1 MLSESKKNEL
11 IPLIEDALLRTS
23 CSRDEH
29 GNIVYDIYADYN
41 DEFSEEQIRK
51 ICESEDPRSTAEDII
66 FEAYDSAYFD
76 YYRPDIIKNVLEDPD
91 VHENIADC
99 TIQEVDDVCDLI
111 CDCFYVNYPIEHYFR
126 NTDVLVD
133 ILVDAGDLNYDY
145 SMNSIAGFYAKG
157 VQEDSGLLW
166 LTRQQG
172 YTKTQLKETVKAR
185 GKVDSKFL
193 RSVWEESDNTTTSMN
208 ALTFLVRMSLD
219 SYLELA
225 DAIKAEEHLNRSY
238 HPSERRG
245 RGYIVLDK
253 STECM
258 LYDPWNGAGGVLGI
272 ELERDVRLPIRY
284 IDTAQQDG
292 CRGYSVRTIYG
303 VTSALWDDTVKEIHP
318 MKNNSK
324 KVEKGV
330 DK

>member
-1 MLSESKKNEL
+1 MLSESKNKEL
-11 IPLIEDALLRTS
+11 IPIIEDALLRTG

-29 GNIVYDIYADYN
+29 GNIVYEIYADYR

-66 FEAYDSAYFD
+66 FEVYDNAYLD
-76 YYRPDIIKNVLEDPD
+76 YYRPDIIENVLEDPD

-99 TIQEVDDVCDLI
+99 TLQEVYDVRDLI
-111 CDCFYVNYPIEHYFR
+111 CDCFYVNYPIDHYLR

-133 ILVDAGDLNYDY
+133 IIVDAGDLNYDY
-145 SMNSIAGFYAKG
+145 SMNNIAGFYAGG

-166 LTRQQG
+166 LVRQQG
-172 YTKTQLKETVKAR
+172 YTKTQLKETVKAC
-185 GKVDSKFL
+185 GKVESKFL
-193 RSVWEESDNTTTSMN
+193 KSVWEESDNTTTSMN

-219 SYLELA
+219 RYLELF

-258 LYDPWNGAGGVLGI
+258 LYDPWNGAGGVIGI
-272 ELERDVRLPIRY
+272 KLERDVRLSIRY
-284 IDTAQQDG
+284 IDSAKQDG
-292 CRGYSVRTIYG
+292 CRGYSVRNIYG
-303 VTSALWDDTVKEIHP
+303 VSSALWDDTVKEI
-318 MKNNSK
+318 KKYSSK
-324 KVEKGV
+324 SITNP
-330 DK
+330 

>member
-11 IPLIEDALLRTS
+11 IPIIEDALLRTS
-23 CSRDEH
+23 CSRDKH

-41 DEFSEEQIRK
+41 DDFSDEQIRK

-66 FEAYDSAYFD
+66 FEAYDSAYD
-76 YYRPDIIKNVLEDPD
+76 YYRPDIIKGVMEDPE
-91 VHENIADC
+91 VCEHIGDC
-99 TIQEVDDVCDLI
+99 TIQDVDDVRDLI
-111 CDCFYVNYPIEHYFR
+111 CDCFYVNYPVDHYLR

-172 YTKTQLKETVKAR
+172 YTKMQLKETVKAC
-185 GKVDSKFL
+185 GKVESKFL
-193 RSVWEESDNTTTSMN
+193 KSIWEESDNTTTAMN
-208 ALTFLVRMSLD
+208 ALTFLVRMSLEK
-219 SYLELA
+219 YFELA
-225 DAIKAEEHLNRSY
+225 DAIRAEEHLNRSY

-258 LYDPWNGAGGVLGI
+258 LYDPWNGAGGVIGI

-284 IDTAQQDG
+284 IDSAKQDG
-292 CRGYSVRTIYG
+292 CRGYSVRSIYG
-303 VTSALWDDTVKEIHP
+303 VTSALWDATVKEIHP

-324 KVEKGV
+324 KS
-330 DK
+330 

>member
-1 MLSESKKNEL
+1 MLSESKQNEL
-11 IPLIEDALLRTS
+11 IPVIKDALLRTS

-29 GNIVYDIYADYN
+29 GNIVYNIYADYR

-51 ICESEDPRSTAEDII
+51 ICESEDPRSTADDMII
-66 FEAYDSAYFD
+66 EAYDSAYFD
-76 YYRPDIIKNVLEDPD
+76 YYRDDIIKDVLEDPD
-91 VHENIADC
+91 VRELIADC
-99 TIQEVDDVCDLI
+99 TVQEVDEIKDMI
-111 CDCFYVNYPIEHYFR
+111 CDYFYVNMPFEHYYR

-145 SMNSIAGFYAKG
+145 SMNNIAGFYANG

-166 LTRQQG
+166 LVRQQG
-172 YTKTQLKETVKAR
+172 YTKTQLKETVKAC
-185 GKVDSKFL
+185 GKVESKLL
-193 RSVWEESDNTTTSMN
+193 RSVWEESENTTTSMN
-208 ALTFLVRMSLD
+208 ALTFLVRMTLNQ
-219 SYLELA
+219 YFELI
-225 DAIKAEEHLNRSY
+225 DAVKAEEHLNRSY

-258 LYDPWNGAGGVLGI
+258 LYDAWNGAGGVLGI

-292 CRGYSVRTIYG
+292 SRGYSVRNIYG
-303 VTSALWDDTVKEIHP
+303 VSSALWDYTVKEIHP

>member
-11 IPLIEDALLRTS
+11 IPIIEDALLRTS

-29 GNIVYDIYADYN
+29 GNIVYDIYADYR
-41 DEFSEEQIRK
+41 DEFSDEQLRK
-51 ICESEDPRSTAEDII
+51 ICESDDPRLTAEDII
-66 FEAYDSAYFD
+66 FESYAGAYLD
-76 YYRPDIIKNVLEDPD
+76 YSRDDIIKEVMEDPD
-91 VHENIADC
+91 VCEHIADC

-111 CDCFYVNYPIEHYFR
+111 CDCFYVNYPVDHYLR
-126 NTDVLVD
+126 YTDVLVD

-145 SMNSIAGFYAKG
+145 SMNSIAGFYARG

-193 RSVWEESDNTTTSMN
+193 KSVWEESDNTTTSMN
-208 ALTFLVRMSLD
+208 ALTFLVRMSLEKYFD
-219 SYLELA
+219 LA

-258 LYDPWNGAGGVLGI
+258 LYDPWNGAGGVIGI
-272 ELERDVRLPIRY
+272 KLERDVRLPIRY

-292 CRGYSVRTIYG
+292 SRGYSVRNIYG